1 MMALCTNRAPCGRAA
16 SAVAY
21 NNFAEMCAALEVA
34 VCGRR
39 LFERKYPVN
48 DGAQSMQCDC
58 PVHRLE
64 IGSAADADRPET
76 HAAAAQE
83 EWVEHDT
90 GSRQARSDQA
100 DMSADGEGFNGIGQR
115 AGSADLD
122 DAVGSFAASKSENFL
137 VPIRPPDII
146 DHGRRAERREPFGLF
161 RRRVVA
167 IT

>member
-1 MMALCTNRAPCGRAA
+1 M
-16 SAVAY
+16 SAVPDDD
-21 NNFAEMCAALEVA
+21 FAEMGAALEVA
-34 VCGRR
+34 VCGWCV
-39 LFERKYPVN
+39 FEREYPVN
-48 DGAQSMQCDC
+48 DGAQSMRYDC
-58 PVHRLE
+58 SIHRLE
-64 IGSAADADRPET
+64 IGSAADTDRAEIR
-76 HAAAAQE
+76 AAATQQE
-83 EWVEHDT
+83 LVEHEP
-90 GSRQARSDQA
+90 GSRQARSDQS